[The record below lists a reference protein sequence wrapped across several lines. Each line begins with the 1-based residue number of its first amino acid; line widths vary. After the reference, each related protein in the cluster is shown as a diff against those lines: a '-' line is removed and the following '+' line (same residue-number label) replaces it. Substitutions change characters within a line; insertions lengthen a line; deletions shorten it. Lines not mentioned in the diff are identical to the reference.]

1 MKDDII
7 YTDGACKGNP
17 GPGGFGIVLI
27 YGERRKEISKGY
39 KLTTN
44 NRMELMAVIYAL
56 EALKMPCRVTLYSDS
71 KYVIDAF
78 NLGWAKKW
86 QKNGWMRTKT
96 HRAQNPD
103 LWERAL
109 AVAEEHQIEYVWVR
123 GHSDN
128 VENERCDR
136 LAVTAAE
143 GAPDLLETD
152 TGYNPN

>member
-1 MKDDII
+1 
-7 YTDGACKGNP
+7 
-17 GPGGFGIVLI
+17 
-27 YGERRKEISKGY
+27 
-39 KLTTN
+39 
-44 NRMELMAVIYAL
+44 L

>member
-1 MKDDII
+1 MKDVII